1 MGDSIPQIDI
11 PRLIEF
17 YRQGMFPFDKT
28 EKFYDFEDINQA
40 SQDSKTGETIKPILI
55 IDKNYQL

>member
-1 MGDSIPQIDI
+1 
-11 PRLIEF
+11 
-17 YRQGMFPFDKT
+17 
-28 EKFYDFEDINQA
+28 DFEDINQA